1 MPQEDAAGIKEDA
14 VLVLGNRGCHRRW
27 GYCEKPRPTYNNFAL
42 KEGTDPAEMDLKMS

>member
-14 VLVLGNRGCHRRW
+14 VLALGNRGCHRRW